1 MLVLTGTTGHLGSRV
16 LNALLDL
23 NLIPSSELI
32 ISSSNPDK
40 VSSRAKDA
48 GIEIRKGDFTSS
60 ESLSSSFQGADTLF
74 LVSFPSPAVDRW
86 LHHKR
91 AIDAAKASGVK
102 TIIYT
107 SLMFGGETGLQSIAG
122 VQQAHIKTIEYLLQS
137 GLPHVIIREGIY
149 AESWWLYAGY
159 QSQTFTKDDQ
169 SSLRFV
175 IPNDGPVA
183 WVSWDDLGEG
193 TARILADHQQYV
205 GQTLRLTG
213 PNAVTISDVA
223 SIVEKHTGRKVEV
236 HVVGREEAERYHK
249 FEKKSLPQQSFW
261 VLESWAGWH
270 DGLAKG
276 EAATVDPFLETL
288 LGRKPRGI
296 EEIAGTLFTPV

>member
-16 LNALLDL
+16 LNSLLDL
-23 NLIPSSELI
+23 NLIPTSELI
-32 ISSSNPDK
+32 ISSSNPTK

-48 GIEIRKGDFTSS
+48 GIEIRKGDFTSP
-60 ESLSSSFQGADTLF
+60 ESLASSFQGADTLF

-91 AIDAAKASGVK
+91 AIEAAKSSGVK

-122 VQQAHIKTIEYLLQS
+122 VQQAHIKTIDYLSQS
-137 GLPHVIIREGIY
+137 GLQHVIIREGIY

-159 QSQTFTKDDQ
+159 QSQTFTKGDQ
-169 SSLRFV
+169 SNLRFV

-183 WVSWDDLGEG
+183 WVTWDDLGEG
-193 TARILADHQQYV
+193 TARILADYQQYI

-213 PNAVTISDVA
+213 PKAVTIRDVA
-223 SIVEKHTGRKVEV
+223 KLVEKYAGRNVEV
-236 HVVGREEAERYHK
+236 QLVGREAAERYHK
-249 FEKKSLPQQSFW
+249 FEKKSLPEASFW
-261 VLESWAGWH
+261 VIESWAGWH
-270 DGLAKG
+270 DGLAQG
-276 EAATVDPFLETL
+276 EGSTVDPLLEKL
-288 LGRKPRGI
+288 LGRRPRGI
-296 EEIAGTLFTPV
+296 EEMAGTLFKPG